1 MLYNFKDQF
10 ANSINTLIVVDI
22 SLYNNELPNLILSFL
37 CCDRFLN
44 PFIFGEYPATMKKN
58 VGSRLPFFTS
68 RETDLVK
75 GSLDFLGI
83 NFYYSFYVKNNAK
96 SLQQKNRD
104 YTADMAVEIT
114 RIIISISFIPILII

>member
-1 MLYNFKDQF
+1 VYNFEAQF
-10 ANSINTLIVVDI
+10 SNSLATLTVLYIY
-22 SLYNNELPNLILSFL
+22 LYNNEFPKLILSFL

-44 PFIFGEYPATMKKN
+44 PFIFGEYPAIMKKN

-68 RETDLVK
+68 SETNLVK

-104 YTADMAVEIT
+104 YTADMAVELT
-114 RIIISISFIPILII
+114 RIIISMSFIPILIT